1 MGYLNHHNRR
11 VAPKRTCADSCFN
24 VCIDQLHNR
33 YLPFHPSK
41 FLFSILFSFS
51 ITVSSSANT
60 FSKKTSVY
68 DCENSPVELD
78 VSGFDKI

>member
-1 MGYLNHHNRR
+1 MGYLKHHNRR
-11 VAPKRTCADSCFN
+11 IAPKQTSADSCFN

-51 ITVSSSANT
+51 ITVSSSNVY
-60 FSKKTSVY
+60 SKKDSLY
-68 DCENSPVELD
+68 DCENSTVEID
-78 VSGFDKI
+78 ASGLDKI